1 MASDPI
7 EVTIGGL
14 DYTIDRVRLGSFLKL
29 QRAARRLRKAADKAD
44 TGAIADALFEYLM
57 ACIPNLSRED
67 FNNLPWYEVISAYQK
82 ILFLNAIPG
91 AENFS
96 MLKNVIP
103 NKGGT
108 IIAWDHDDREVMLW
122 IHTIAMA
129 YKWSRPDIENLWPE
143 EAVGFIQEILA
154 DNQFE
159 KEFIYSLSEIAYPYD
174 KATKKSRFIP
184 MTRPAWMVIGGGKK
198 NERVLKEALPVGN
211 VLYPKDDER
220 FKDVLH

>member
-1 MASDPI
+1 MPSGI

-14 DYTIDRVRLGSFLKL
+14 VHEIERVRLGSFLKL
-29 QRAARRLRKAADKAD
+29 QRAARRLRKAANKAD

-67 FNNLPWYEVISAYQK
+67 FNYLPWYEVISAYQK

-96 MLKNVIP
+96 MLKNVVT
-103 NKGGT
+103 NKGT

-129 YKWSRPDIENLWPE
+129 YKWSRKNIENLWPE

-154 DNQFE
+154 DQQFD

-184 MTRPAWMVIGGGKK
+184 MRRPAWMVVGGGRKDL
-198 NERVLKEALPVGN
+198 RVLKRSLPIGN
-211 VLYPKDDER
+211 VVYPEDDER
-220 FKDVLH
+220 FKDVKH